1 MDLKHA
7 LLQQRGGGNASNN
20 INIAGNNSKSSAN
33 SVQSDGGN
41 NSSCSN
47 NNSSSTNTG
56 DSNRGSSPVAASL
69 LSCGRGSRG
78 LLNGDNSHNTGCLPP
93 VSHQADR
100 TRPSSELDPAQDPR
114 LLKFA
119 RLHDPPSP
127 HLETQVLFN
136 LNGTFNSS
144 TNNNSSNISNA
155 ANHHALSSYLS
166 SSNHSSNHG
175 SPTSNYAVSAST
187 CSLFNGGSPH
197 SKLYP
202 FASLQE
208 DPIRQHQ
215 SSFILSAVPAS
226 QASLLSASSRAHHTT
241 LPCYNPGTSLSNLK
255 LHLNSPLGSPLF
267 HPIAMLRLLCS
278 TGALAKPEIVML
290 LATSLLYSQVVCQN
304 GLDNGIFDIFTELVA
319 SVFTPEQLLEFTQQT
334 YVFKHFVA
342 GVTPPPTLLLPIINS
357 VASMSRMG
365 VGSMHYGGNAGLFGV
380 GGLRGNIDP
389 EPGRCRRTDG
399 KKWRCA
405 REVVADQ
412 KYCERHMH
420 RGRHRARANKVANG
434 GTDALSTSTSLPSNA
449 ATNTS
454 NVHCSTGIST
464 SVTPPFLSSAPKEP
478 HLHFSLQPASAAVS
492 MQLNRS
498 SSNAGDG
505 DQKPSL
511 LSSSSSSSVVAAGGL
526 KRLFEANNIGGPLSR
541 SLATQPD
548 NPPNLAELLKANPS
562 AKSSLANHLPKA
574 QLGPDSPFSF
584 ACQTSDRDADN
595 PALRQY
601 VDGDHWPR
609 VSRVADNPPS
619 GLSWFEQLSE
629 EQNKRSRFNTEL
641 SIATHHKSPL
651 TTLSSKYGGGS
662 QQEDLVGGVDV
673 SHFMGLSMDVGAK
686 VGGLAKLE
694 EDRYSGRSSWVPIA
708 WENPAIGGP
717 LGEVLQSN
725 GANNGGSFG
734 GTLVNN
740 GGERCLN
747 LIEEESWVHQDG
759 GHGSS
764 PAKDSLASPTGVL
777 QMKASFASYS
787 DSSSSASSPRS
798 ALKLESANLGM

>member
-33 SVQSDGGN
+33 SVHSDGGN

-56 DSNRGSSPVAASL
+56 ESNRGSSPVAASL

-78 LLNGDNSHNTGCLPP
+78 LLNGGNSHNTGCLLPP

-100 TRPSSELDPAQDPR
+100 TRPSSELDSAQDPR

-175 SPTSNYAVSAST
+175 SPTSNYAGSAST
-187 CSLFNGGSPH
+187 CSLFNGGSPN

-241 LPCYNPGTSLSNLK
+241 LPCYNPE
-255 LHLNSPLGSPLF
+255 P
-267 HPIAMLRLLCS
+267 
-278 TGALAKPEIVML
+278 
-290 LATSLLYSQVVCQN
+290 
-304 GLDNGIFDIFTELVA
+304 VA

-357 VASMSRMG
+357 VASMSRIG
-365 VGSMHYGGNAGLFGV
+365 VGSMHYGSNAGLFGV
-380 GGLRGNIDP
+380 GNIDP

-434 GTDALSTSTSLPSNA
+434 GTDTLSTSASLPSNA

-454 NVHCSTGIST
+454 NVHSSTGIST
-464 SVTPPFLSSAPKEP
+464 PVTPPFVSSAPKEP
-478 HLHFSLQPASAAVS
+478 HLHFSLQPASAVS

-498 SSNAGDG
+498 CSNASDG
-505 DQKPSL
+505 DQKPAL

-526 KRLFEANNIGGPLSR
+526 KRLFEASNIGGPLSR
-541 SLATQPD
+541 SLATQPE

-562 AKSSLANHLPKA
+562 AKSSLAN
-574 QLGPDSPFSF
+574 
-584 ACQTSDRDADN
+584 
-595 PALRQY
+595 
-601 VDGDHWPR
+601 GDHWPR

-662 QQEDLVGGVDV
+662 QQEDLVGGVDA

-686 VGGLAKLE
+686 VSGLAKLE

-725 GANNGGSFG
+725 GINNGGSFG

-764 PAKDSLASPTGVL
+764 SAKDSLASPTGVL

-798 ALKLESANLGM
+798 ALKLESANLGI